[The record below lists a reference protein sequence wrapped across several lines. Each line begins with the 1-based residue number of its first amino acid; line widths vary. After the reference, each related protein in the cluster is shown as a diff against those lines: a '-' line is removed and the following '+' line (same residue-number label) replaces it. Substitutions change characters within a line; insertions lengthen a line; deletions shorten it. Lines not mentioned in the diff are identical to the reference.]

1 MRKLET
7 IFGELLKLVPR
18 YQFEKAVQQYQGDR
32 YVKSYTTWQQYI
44 TILFSQVK
52 QKDSIR
58 DIITGLGKPM
68 SPAGTIW
75 GSLAFIGA
83 RSRMP
88 TTTVVFRYLRI
99 CSIIFSLAAR
109 T

>member
-58 DIITGLGKPM
+58 DIMTRWSIF
-68 SPAGTIW
+68 AIHW
-75 GSLAFIGA
+75 HDLAPGDLTA
-83 RSRMP
+83 
-88 TTTVVFRYLRI
+88 
-99 CSIIFSLAAR
+99 
-109 T
+109 